1 MCTNCMMIAKTYNR
15 LHNKEKAVEY
25 LKKTMEF
32 TIRTPDD
39 EQVINFGLKKNIVML
54 TIQHFTAKLS

>member
-39 EQVINFGLKKNIVML
+39 EQVINFGLKKIL
-54 TIQHFTAKLS
+54 LC